1 MLQICFLR
9 LYVGIETV
17 SCRLLLLKERMDIG
31 RNLKKLGQ
39 VLKLCLQKS
48 PKRLTLPDEICL
60 IFFITLKERF
70 VYMGNFEYS
79 RNILVYGYPCDINP
93 LRL

>member
-17 SCRLLLLKERMDIG
+17 SCRLLLLKERMDMG

>member
-1 MLQICFLR
+1 
-9 LYVGIETV
+9 
-17 SCRLLLLKERMDIG
+17 MDIG

>member
-79 RNILVYGYPCDINP
+79 RNILVYGYPCDIKP